1 MAQVP
6 KWPEL
11 CVKNLFS
18 GIIAEH
24 AELKKY
30 FPDYTGALKLPS
42 RQYFW
47 RVVKTLCPV
56 YYKDL
61 VDSALKN
68 RQIAD
73 DKSKQSKTIIDIKSS
88 WIEKLRTAE
97 VLNGKYDD
105 N

>member
-1 MAQVP
+1 MWIVGFCFVP
-6 KWPEL
+6 KCSKSVTNCLYLQPL
-11 CVKNLFS
+11 LTSIV
-18 GIIAEH
+18 AEH

-47 RVVKTLCPV
+47 TVVKTLCPV

-68 RQIAD
+68 R
-73 DKSKQSKTIIDIKSS
+73 
-88 WIEKLRTAE
+88 
-97 VLNGKYDD
+97 
-105 N
+105 